1 MGAAGPIS
9 YYDLRTDNNTDN
21 IQKLGVGMWNTKKDT
36 RLYKSM
42 THCKVHSPIHPENEY
57 IFF

>member
-9 YYDLRTDNNTDN
+9 YYDLHTDNNTDN
-21 IQKLGVGMWNTKKDT
+21 IQHHGVGTWNTKKET
-36 RLYKSM
+36 RLYKSL
-42 THCKVHSPIHPENEY
+42 THWKVHSPNHLENEY